1 MWKNIPKNYVDEK
14 YPELIPLF
22 KNREDAHS
30 GVSSS
35 KKIEFVCPC
44 CNKIYVRSICDIV
57 RSGRVPCVTCSDG
70 FSYPEK
76 FMANVLS
83 QLNVDFKYHVKE
95 PWTQSYIYDFVFD
108 YNNWKYI
115 IETDGGLG
123 HGHNEISG
131 RTKQKTILIDKTKDD
146 IARENG
152 YIMLRIDCNYNDNN
166 RYEYIKNSIYA
177 ALSSMFDLSCI
188 DWRKCHLNSLESKFK
203 LVIDCYKSGTKYLDE
218 LEVSTGIKQ
227 RTIIKYLREAMNTGI
242 LDKEKILKNN
252 PYKNLPQNIEF
263 IDDGKFNGRTRLL
276 YCYSPQII
284 FSSISA
290 AAEYFSLKE
299 DSLRQALIKTDG
311 YYKDYHFIYYDNLPN
326 NFDFNNCKDKKRQF
340 KKDQTIYQ
348 YDSKT
353 KKLIAIYE
361 NVDQIIARY
370 PDYLYPNI
378 WRVCSGKRKTAY
390 GYIWSLTKL
399 GM

>member
-22 KNREDAHS
+22 KNREDAHN

-57 RSGRVPCVTCSDG
+57 HSGRVPCVTCSDG

-83 QLNVDFKYHVKE
+83 QLNIDFKYHVKE

-123 HGHNEISG
+123 HGHNEISD

-146 IARENG
+146 IARKNG

-166 RYEYIKNSIYA
+166 RYEYIKESIYTT
-177 ALSSMFDLSCI
+177 LSSMFDLSCV
-188 DWRKCHLNSLESKFK
+188 DWEKCHLSSLESKFK

-242 LDKEKILKNN
+242 LDKETIMSTN
-252 PYKNLPQNIEF
+252 PYKDLPPNVRF
-263 IDDGKFNGRTRLL
+263 INEGHFNSRSRLV
-276 YCYSPQII
+276 YCYEDAII
-284 FSSISA
+284 FDSIETVSN
-290 AAEYFSLKE
+290 YYGFHKGSL
-299 DSLRQALIKTDG
+299 LQAIKNKNGLIKG
-311 YYKDYHFIYYDNLPN
+311 KHFNFYDNLPE
-326 NFDFNNCKDKKRQF
+326 NFEFISQQF
-340 KKDQTIYQ
+340 SSDNYPRNKHIYQ
-348 YDSKT
+348 YDLEKN
-353 KKLIAIYE
+353 LIAEYV
-361 NVDQIIARY
+361 NANHLRQMHPNY
-370 PDYLYPNI
+370 FYQNI
-378 WRVCSGKRKTAY
+378 WKACNCSRNTAY
-390 GYIWSLTKL
+390 GFIWSFDKF
-399 GM
+399 